1 MAQSAAATGSLA
13 RQSVVSRGTV
23 RATRRRNHHREIIE
37 RRRVQWW
44 HFVAPVFLF
53 CTLLFQL
60 SIRVSLIEH
69 SYSLESLRERAL
81 KSDGRLRELR
91 LEHALVT
98 RPGMLRDEAVK
109 RLRMAP
115 LMPQRIRKV
124 G

>member
-1 MAQSAAATGSLA
+1 MAQSAVATNSLS
-13 RQSVVSRGTV
+13 RQSVVSRGSV
-23 RATRRRNHHREIIE
+23 RAARRRSHQRLVVE
-37 RRRVQWW
+37 RRRARWW
-44 HFVAPVFLF
+44 QFVAPVSLF

-69 SYSLESLRERAL
+69 SYTLETLRERAL

-98 RPGMLRDEAVK
+98 RPGSLREEAAR
-109 RLRMAP
+109 RLGMEP
-115 LMPQRIRKV
+115 LMPQRIRKL

>member
-1 MAQSAAATGSLA
+1 MAQSAAVTGSLA
-13 RQSVVSRGTV
+13 RQSVVSRGAV
-23 RATRRRNHHREIIE
+23 RATRRASHRRAIVE
-37 RRRVQWW
+37 RRQVKWW

-60 SIRVSLIEH
+60 TIRVSLIEH

-98 RPGMLRDEAVK
+98 RPGTLRDEAMK

-115 LMPQRIRKV
+115 LMPQRIRKI

>member
-1 MAQSAAATGSLA
+1 MAQSVAVTGSLS
-13 RQSVVSRGTV
+13 RQAVASRGSV
-23 RATRRRNHHREIIE
+23 RVARKRTQQRVVVQRRRAK
-37 RRRVQWW
+37 WW

-69 SYSLESLRERAL
+69 SYSLETLRERAL

-98 RPGMLRDEAVK
+98 RPGILRDEATK
-109 RLRMAP
+109 RLHMAP
-115 LMPQRIRKV
+115 LLPQRIRKL

>member
-1 MAQSAAATGSLA
+1 MAQSAAVTGSLA
-13 RQSVVSRGTV
+13 RQAAVSRGTV
-23 RATRRRNHHREIIE
+23 RATRRRSHHREIAE
-37 RRRVQWW
+37 RRRVRWW

-60 SIRVSLIEH
+60 TIRVSLIEH

-98 RPGMLRDEAVK
+98 RPVTLRDDAMK